1 MKTQLLQKVAY
12 TLLIISL
19 LILGIILGKTILV
32 PLFVSFLFA
41 YLIYPLVRLIERG
54 HVHRVIAILMVLLL
68 ALVIV
73 AGGILFVSV
82 KVSNLSINLPELQ
95 QQINDKLTAFQ
106 QAIESTLGMEV
117 NTMDNFLRKAINNIF
132 TAWESKAGVY
142 FSATTTTL
150 FQIAMLPVFTFFLL
164 FYRTKTAYFIFKMVG
179 KKNKLK
185 TLQILREITSVTTRY
200 VRGILIVV
208 LILALLN
215 TTGLLII
222 GVPNALAFGILSA
235 LLNLI
240 PYFGTLI
247 GGLIPILYVLFTYT
261 APFQPIFQII
271 ILFII
276 VQFLEN
282 NLLTPNIVGSNIQLN
297 PFAIIISLLVANMI
311 WGIAGMLI
319 VVPILAILKI
329 IMRNVDALEPFAYL
343 IGDNVSRKHKVD
355 FVSFFQQSKQKIEK
369 LLQKRNR

>member
-1 MKTQLLQKVAY
+1 MKIQLLQKVAY
-12 TLLIISL
+12 TLLIISV

-32 PLFVSFLFA
+32 PLSISFLFA
-41 YLIYPLVRLIERG
+41 YLLYPLVRLIERG
-54 HVHRVIAILMVLLL
+54 NIHRVIAILLVLLM

-82 KVSNLSINLPELQ
+82 KISNLSIDLPELQ
-95 QQINDKLTAFQ
+95 QQINDKLTAFEQ
-106 QAIESTLGMEV
+106 EIESILGMEV
-117 NTMDNFLRKAINNIF
+117 NTLDNFLRKAINNIF
-132 TAWESKAGVY
+132 TAWESNAGVY

-150 FQIAMLPVFTFFLL
+150 FQIGMLPVFTFFLL
-164 FYRTKTAYFIFKMVG
+164 FYRTKTAYFIFKVVG

-185 TLQILREITSVTTRY
+185 TLQILREISSVTTKY

-208 LILALLN
+208 LILAVLN

-247 GGLIPILYVLFTYT
+247 GGLIPVLYVLFTYT

-319 VVPILAILKI
+319 IVPILAILKI
-329 IMRNVDALEPFAYL
+329 IMRNIDALEPFAYL

-355 FVSFFQQSKQKIEK
+355 FVPFIQKGKQKIES
-369 LLQKRNR
+369 LFQKGER